1 MKDVNCAENF
11 LRIGQLIRHLNVL
24 KCDNL
29 AHQHV
34 FTVHHNVFVPPAH
47 AHSLRTSLLC
57 SISAKPSPI
66 VTQSIVS
73 SARPR
78 AMTTSSSMHIQGD
91 SIRNTIVN
99 HSRATS
105 ALDVFPSRFINET
118 GTVARRLQA
127 ISSKEQNATELKG
140 EAIRSMPEE
149 KPHSL
154 TTLTTLTSAD
164 QPSCDI
170 AARDSTYHWNQDGEP
185 SLSEPSLNLEIRS
198 DNSEI
203 EKSAKEAVLVQDE
216 SLIDGHD
223 AEEWPEIS
231 RGQSRSPDSDDCA
244 GGLSLES
251 LVDCLLSEPMS
262 KSDAKFASIFLCLY
276 RKFAAPAELL
286 SAILR
291 RFESLGPRNESQL
304 IRIGEQLRHLG
315 VLAQWIAEYP
325 GDFAHPLTRKR
336 ITEFVTQISHNRIFS
351 VAAKEM
357 GTHLDEIV
365 EDDDTEWA
373 CSDTRRGRASTL
385 ESYSSVPSMRNAVA
399 AILADQAASDVER
412 NSQTSFETAK
422 LTSDLA
428 RHSKSPSAA
437 SSSDRSESQPGTLT
451 SMLDTSF
458 SAAQW
463 DAERLVPNARIS
475 LTKIQWHQFMDF
487 GNEEI
492 ARELTRIDWIMYSSI
507 RPRDL
512 IRHVS
517 LPLEE
522 RERCKSLDHVN
533 RMVDHFNH
541 VAFWVANII
550 LLRNKPKHRSRAL
563 EKFMDIAWVRFIQFI

>member
-1 MKDVNCAENF
+1 M
-11 LRIGQLIRHLNVL
+11 
-24 KCDNL
+24 
-29 AHQHV
+29 
-34 FTVHHNVFVPPAH
+34 
-47 AHSLRTSLLC
+47 
-57 SISAKPSPI
+57 
-66 VTQSIVS
+66 
-73 SARPR
+73 
-78 AMTTSSSMHIQGD
+78 
-91 SIRNTIVN
+91 IVN

-105 ALDVFPSRFINET
+105 ALDVFPPRSINEPRFVT
-118 GTVARRLQA
+118 RHSQA
-127 ISSKEQNATELKG
+127 IFAKEQDALELKG
-140 EAIRSMPEE
+140 KATKSMPQETL
-149 KPHSL
+149 HSL
-154 TTLTTLTSAD
+154 TTLTSPD
-164 QPSCDI
+164 QCPYDTV
-170 AARDSTYHWNQDGEP
+170 ARDNAYHCKQDCGP
-185 SLSEPSLNLEIRS
+185 SPSESSLNLEARS
-198 DNSEI
+198 DNSET
-203 EKSAKEAVLVQDE
+203 EESVKKAVIVQDE
-216 SLIDGHD
+216 PLTDGHD
-223 AEEWPEIS
+223 AEGWLEIS
-231 RGQSRSPDSDDCA
+231 RGQSRSSDPDDCA
-244 GGLSLES
+244 GGLTFES

-262 KSDAKFASIFLCLY
+262 KSDAKFASVFLCLY

-291 RFESLGPRNESQL
+291 RFEKLDSRNESQL

-336 ITEFVTQISHNRIFS
+336 ITEFVTRMSQNRIFS

-357 GTHLDEIV
+357 STHLDEVV

-412 NSQTSFETAK
+412 NSQTSFEIAM
-422 LTSDLA
+422 LTSESA
-428 RHSKSPSAA
+428 RHSKSPSTA
-437 SSSDRSESQPGTLT
+437 SSSGRSESQPGMLP
-451 SMLDTSF
+451 SMLNASV

-475 LTKIQWHQFMDF
+475 LTKIQWHLFMDF
-487 GNEEI
+487 GDEEI

-522 RERCKSLDHVN
+522 RVRCKSLDHVN

-563 EKFMDIAWVRFIQFI
+563 EKFMNIAWVRFIQFI